1 MPTPGQCQ
9 CELIAK
15 VREETLA
22 AAVRRVTAL
31 QVSLIDVRFNPND
44 PADYRQAVIFRQ
56 CIDAIKGD
64 QP

>member
-1 MPTPGQCQ
+1 MSDPFDAARVAYEAGQRDA
-9 CELIAK
+9 I
-15 VREETLA
+15 A

-31 QVSLIDVRFNPND
+31 QVSLIDARFNPND

-56 CIDAIKGD
+56 CIDAIKGY